1 MFSSNQ
7 HPPSPSDAASPLL
20 SNSIADNLLRSRR
33 LIRQPPRPLRGA
45 ARFLRRASGRR
56 MRLREPSVRVRESA
70 AEQLEERQSDWAYS
84 RPVVVLDLLWNA
96 VLLGIGLAV
105 LWFSYQENPSVPLR
119 MWIGGYVLQCA
130 VHMFCVGVECTRRR
144 RVGEVGQVAV
154 PVAVDEASPQW
165 ESSSGSGSDDSEDFG
180 MEQSMEY
187 TATRLNLFSF
197 LRNFKLWFLKIF
209 WGLNCY

>member
-56 MRLREPSVRVRESA
+56 LRLREPSVRVRESA

-154 PVAVDEASPQW
+154 AVDEASPQW
-165 ESSSGSGSDDSEDFG
+165 ESSSGSGSDDSEDYG

-197 LRNFKLWFLKIF
+197 LGNFKLWFLKIF